1 MGFYKAEK
9 SMNPKESVGPAK
21 MIVSSADAMEPFA
34 LAQDASKASSYPFI
48 HDRKG
53 WLVTVFEVSKPAL
66 QGAVDVFD
74 DRGQTPAIAALGFG
88 SNAILELPHTFWAGP
103 AFAPLKM
110 IAEKVKAFS
119 GNTRIHQSGFIRVQ
133 SKSSFCGQPTEE
145 IQGPAGFGLTAAQ
158 DHKVSS
164 PGESHPQALS
174 EPDVNLSAHPA
185 PIIQPQ
191 AKSPSASGQRAG
203 GRVSR
208 FSPASIRPYADG
220 DLASC
225 ISFEPTESVLGSYV
239 A

>member
-1 MGFYKAEK
+1 MHPLHDLF
-9 SMNPKESVGPAK
+9 SHFLHLRPKTFG
-21 MIVSSADAMEPFA
+21 DC
-34 LAQDASKASSYPFI
+34 LAPDSKAFCL
-48 HDRKG
+48 KG
-53 WLVTVFEVSKPAL
+53 GRTYVRET
-66 QGAVDVFD
+66 Q
-74 DRGQTPAIAALGFG
+74 
-88 SNAILELPHTFWAGP
+88 
-103 AFAPLKM
+103 
-110 IAEKVKAFS
+110 KVKCF
-119 GNTRIHQSGFIRVQ
+119 RLPF
-133 SKSSFCGQPTEE
+133 SSFCPVRHCKPSKFDET
-145 IQGPAGFGLTAAQ
+145 GLLVVHLQTKLGKPVPQ
-158 DHKVSS
+158 LLQEKLRFIPVLEPHDPVSS